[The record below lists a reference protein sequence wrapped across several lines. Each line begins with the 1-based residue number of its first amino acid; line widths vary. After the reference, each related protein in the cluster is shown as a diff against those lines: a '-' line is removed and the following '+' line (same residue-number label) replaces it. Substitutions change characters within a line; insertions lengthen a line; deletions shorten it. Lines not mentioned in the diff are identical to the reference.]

1 MPVVR
6 INGINLGFDEYGAG
20 ETVVMVTGTA
30 APGRVWRTHQVPALK
45 AAGYRVVTLDNRGIP
60 PTGPCRDDF
69 TLDDMA
75 ADIAGLIE
83 YLGAGP
89 CRVVGFSLGAIIVQ
103 QLLVA
108 RPELVRQAVLIAT
121 CGRADAL
128 IAAMSAADVEMCDS
142 GVKLPP
148 RFAAYLHAIQNL
160 SPQTLNDEE
169 KLRDWLDILEMS
181 MPDLSAVR
189 RQLSLQMIP
198 CLLPEYR
205 DITCPCL
212 VIGFQDDLV
221 VRPHLAREVADSIP
235 GSTYTEISGCGH
247 YGYLERPAEVNS
259 AIVGFFADPEH

>member
-6 INGINLGFDEYGAG
+6 INGIDLSFDDHGAG
-20 ETVVMVTGTA
+20 EPVVMVTGTG

-45 AAGYRVVTLDNRGIP
+45 AAGYRVITLDNRGIP
-60 PTGPCRDDF
+60 PTGPCPDDF

-128 IAAMSAADVEMCDS
+128 IAAMSAADMEMCDS

-148 RFAAYLHAIQNL
+148 RFSAYIHAIQNL
-160 SPQTLNDEE
+160 SPETLNDED

-198 CLLPEYR
+198 SLLPEYR
-205 DITCPCL
+205 GITCPCL

-221 VRPHLAREVADSIP
+221 VRPYLAREVADVIP
-235 GSTYTEISGCGH
+235 GSTYTEIPGCGH
-247 YGYLERPAEVNS
+247 YGYLEKPAEVNA
-259 AIVGFFADPEH
+259 AIVGFFAAR